1 MLTIKKRFPS
11 QKLYLYGGTAFAAG
25 FAGIMFLL
33 VQTNTHLRNFMAVAP
48 VSMEMSPREKSEES
62 QAPATSTSEEAI
74 LDQDQVFVNPEP
86 SSSQTETQQPAATPV
101 TQEPAPTQPTTPT
114 DPAPTEP
121 EPTPEEPT
129 NPIEDIIEEII
140 TKP

>member
-11 QKLYLYGGTAFAAG
+11 QKLYLYGGTAFVAG

-48 VSMEMSPREKSEES
+48 VNLEISSSEKSEER
-62 QAPATSTSEEAI
+62 QTPATSTPEEAI
-74 LDQDQVFVNPEP
+74 LNQDQVFVNPEP
-86 SSSQTETQQPAATPV
+86 NSSQTQTQQSAATPA
-101 TQEPAPTQPTTPT
+101 TQEHVPAQPTTPT
-114 DPAPTEP
+114 EPAPTEP

-129 NPIEDIIEEII
+129 NPIEEIIEELI
-140 TKP
+140 P

>member
-11 QKLYLYGGTAFAAG
+11 QKLYLYGGTAFVAG

-33 VQTNTHLRNFMAVAP
+33 VHTNTHLRNFMAVAP
-48 VSMEMSPREKSEES
+48 VNMEISSGEQSEKS

-74 LDQDQVFVNPEP
+74 LNQDQVFVNPEP
-86 SSSQTETQQPAATPV
+86 NSSQTRTQQPAMPAA
-101 TQEPAPTQPTTPT
+101 QEPARAQPTTPT
-114 DPAPTEP
+114 EPAHTEP

-129 NPIEDIIEEII
+129 NPIEEIIEEII